1 MKNIPAIDLS
11 GLDSFDISSLM
22 APGEPTLKENTG
34 QPLEIE
40 LSKIVEDPDQPRTED
55 NPGFSRESLGELAE
69 SIKKTGGLKVPISV
83 RSMNDAGLYVIN
95 HGARRYRASV
105 VAGMKTI
112 KAFIDDGHSDYDQ
125 AIENIQRENFTPM
138 EIALFIDKREK
149 NGDSRTAIAAGL
161 GKSKAFVTQHA
172 ALLTL
177 PNEIRAVYDDG
188 VCRDVLA
195 LYELNRL
202 YKEAPQN
209 VLDFI
214 ANGNDISRGSVEEL
228 KSAMKD
234 IESSGKGAGES
245 VASDDKSKNSGVGE
259 TTKPSA
265 APKSKTELLKVMV
278 KHQDRLYMLRLDLR
292 PSALH
297 LGWIEE
303 PESGLVS
310 EAELS
315 DMIMD
320 SII

>member
-83 RSMNDAGLYVIN
+83 RSINDAGLYVIN

-105 VAGMKTI
+105 IAGMATI

-125 AIENIQRENFTPM
+125 AIENIQREDFTPM

-149 NGDSRTAIAAGL
+149 LGDSRTVIAAGL

-177 PNEIRAVYDDG
+177 PNEIRVIYDEG

-228 KSAMKD
+228 KGAMRD
-234 IESSGKGAGES
+234 VRPNEKGAGEPTGPG
-245 VASDDKSKNSGVGE
+245 DDAKPPGAGE
-259 TTKPSA
+259 TTKASPA
-265 APKSKTELLKVMV
+265 AKNKAEQLKVMV
-278 KHQDRLYMLRLDLR
+278 KHQNRLYMLRLDLR
-292 PSALH
+292 PTALH

-303 PESGLVS
+303 PESGLVT
-310 EAELS
+310 ETELS
-315 DMIMD
+315 DLVVD
-320 SII
+320 SIV

>member
-234 IESSGKGAGES
+234 IESRGKGTGES